1 MMNPGRTSSNSI
13 DVQTMSRQ
21 TIPTLDRNGLRQ
33 FGLTFS
39 AIVVS
44 LFGLFLPWL
53 FSATWPTW
61 PWLFAGV
68 LAVASLAFP
77 PALGPL
83 YQLWMRFGLVM
94 AYLNTRIIL
103 FLLYTLVFVPT
114 GLAMKIGGRDTMMR
128 KLSRSDKT
136 SYRVASKVRDTS
148 HFERPY

>member
-1 MMNPGRTSSNSI
+1 
-13 DVQTMSRQ
+13 MSQQ
-21 TIPTLDRNGLRQ
+21 TIPKLDRNGLRR

-39 AIVVS
+39 AIVVC
-44 LFGLFLPWL
+44 LFGLLLPWL

-61 PWLFAGV
+61 PWVFAGV
-68 LAVASLAFP
+68 LTLASLAFP

-114 GLAMKIGGRDTMMR
+114 GLLMKIRGRDTMRR
-128 KLSRSDKT
+128 KLSRSDNQ
-136 SYRVASKVRDTS
+136 SYRVASKPRDS
-148 HFERPY
+148 KHFERPY

>member
-1 MMNPGRTSSNSI
+1 MNK
-13 DVQTMSRQ
+13 TMSQ
-21 TIPTLDRNGLRQ
+21 QIIPKLDRNGLRQ

-39 AIVVS
+39 AIVVC
-44 LFGLFLPWL
+44 LFGFLLPWL
-53 FSATWPTW
+53 FSAGWPTW

-68 LAVASLAFP
+68 LTLASLAFP

-103 FLLYTLVFVPT
+103 FLLYTVVFVPT
-114 GLAMKIGGRDTMMR
+114 GLTMKIGGRDTMMR
-128 KLSRSDKT
+128 KLSRSDNT
-136 SYRVASKVRDTS
+136 SYRVASKVRDAS

>member
-1 MMNPGRTSSNSI
+1 MNK
-13 DVQTMSRQ
+13 TMSQ
-21 TIPTLDRNGLRQ
+21 QIIPKLDRNGLRQ

-39 AIVVS
+39 AIVVC
-44 LFGLFLPWL
+44 LFGFLLPWL
-53 FSATWPTW
+53 FSAGWRTW

-68 LAVASLAFP
+68 LTLASLAFP

-103 FLLYTLVFVPT
+103 FLLYTVVFVPT

-128 KLSRSDKT
+128 KLSRSDNT
-136 SYRVASKVRDTS
+136 SYRVASKVRDAS